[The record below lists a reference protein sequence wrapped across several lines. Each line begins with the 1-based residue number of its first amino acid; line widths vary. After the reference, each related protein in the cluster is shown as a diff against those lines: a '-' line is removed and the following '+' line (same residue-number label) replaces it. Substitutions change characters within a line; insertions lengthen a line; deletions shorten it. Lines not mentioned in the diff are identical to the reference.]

1 MEDRKPLDSRF
12 ERIIEYIRTSSFQY
26 LALDYAGFS
35 VRFSRGPATAGGAL
49 RVTRESAAVAGQTSA
64 AQVLAPSLGFVDL
77 HPGRARFPEAG
88 EYAAEGDCLF
98 VIRRFKNV
106 VEVKATAAGPLA
118 SVMVER
124 GAFVEFGQLLATI
137 DPRIIRADTA
147 WNGPNNK
154 YSKRSG

>member
-1 MEDRKPLDSRF
+1 MEDQKRLDGRY
-12 ERIIEYIRTSSFQY
+12 ERIIEYFRTSSFQY

-35 VRFSRGPATAGGAL
+35 VRLSRGPSNAGGA
-49 RVTRESAAVAGQTSA
+49 RRDTRESAAIAGQTAA

-106 VEVKATAAGPLA
+106 VEVRAAAAGPLA

-124 GAFVEFGQLLATI
+124 GAFVEFGQPLATI
-137 DPRIIRADTA
+137 DHQ
-147 WNGPNNK
+147 G
-154 YSKRSG
+154 